1 MEHNAQ
7 PIRAMREQNLQ
18 NLPNY
23 LNFREA
29 WSLCLLL
36 MLLTFAP
43 IGAKAQY
50 TPVVWYSFD
59 NAPYGQNVAGTGNNF
74 FPDTLL
80 IGGDNPVRD
89 SFLQIDDQ
97 LWPPFAQGADSG
109 RVFDEIT
116 VEFWYRADK
125 GFFSA
130 GQRGRVALLNQ
141 KCHFEFGEQGMYW
154 TVVTLPA
161 TVHELYLPFYGA
173 GVTDA
178 HNLLDGRWH
187 HFAGTF
193 DVKTGT
199 QRLYID
205 GRNESGMTRHHGTTS
220 AMNTSS
226 AFVPYTALNSAVG
239 DLDEMAFYD
248 TVLPPD
254 LIWQHYFNGLQGQPY
269 AANIDPL
276 GPFAPTPQNVAQG
289 SIDTLEF
296 CPGYPATPVG
306 TPALLAGYPAPRYRP
321 THQMPRLLPW
331 FNDSYNIANNLPVP
345 YYSAG
350 GPPLRDML
358 RRLATDYN
366 YYLYLGGAQ
375 GYLGVD
381 TTKQEWY
388 QIQAGNDP
396 ANLLLPRFVVTNWS
410 HVHPQDASPLY
421 TASRNILYQLFPF
434 QFYARDMGN
443 VPTTAYFNTK
453 RWNWAAIRLPNDPRL
468 QFLDQDGLTSRFYVS
483 LVNAAVPHQIS
494 MIGENEETL
503 IAFDSL
509 TVWHDPEMSVDRA
522 NPPRTLD
529 QYQARRSLDFR
540 QRYSD
545 HYRHFQNSRPWQQD
559 SVQIYWYNAGGN
571 QGYSGFSYDTAR
583 FINRFADGIPRGT
596 DYWYPQAPA
605 RWRYGTSAVTGFR
618 ELVDGRRPEL
628 LAGDRR
634 FMPAVSPGFNEA
646 GTWSSPDRSNL
657 RPGQFLGCLK
667 ALGMMGADGYSLFMH
682 HGISPLLVP
691 TQGSWRAWQP
701 AMPAYAQAVTDRL
714 GDLIGDGY
722 LLEGDLGGNRYMFAT
737 GNPLDLIVGRKAD
750 NADRYAIH
758 GSVMR
763 LDNAPSHGPKEKD
776 VCISLADSNGTV
788 IDTLLFLI
796 RAQGSTYILDMTTPD
811 TIFYQLDGWH
821 EWMEPW
827 RWCRD
832 FVLEGEL
839 ADTVL
844 NGTQA
849 LGTEHAGSG
858 ADYREFTTWTHMVAG
873 QELKY
878 QFSTRHVEQD
888 TLYLWVRGRW
898 TLPSALNGVSVTFG
912 PSGFPQA
919 SAGVAPIPADTFSWS
934 VVPLVLPLPGQKAW
948 DLHVIANHNGIE
960 IDKVLLS
967 RSGNPFVGA
976 VFMPLALVE
985 DSIVCLGD
993 SARFHAGGKLPPG
1006 CLDYRWDFGDG
1017 NFAYSAD
1024 PAHLYAW
1031 PDTYQVVLA
1040 VHHACLDSTA
1050 YDTVTVVID
1059 APHVEA
1065 GRDTFMCHGDTMQ
1078 LQGAGSYFF
1087 KWREDS
1093 IVTSPIIPNPFA
1105 WPNTSGYMHIDAWDP
1120 LTGCHASDSAYI
1132 TILGQ
1137 PPVNDTTIFFCDN
1150 PGFPTQIGIPRGPGQ
1165 YWAWFAPD
1173 TLIASISG
1181 HEAWV
1186 NVTAAHVFTAYVS
1199 DFCRCDTDTVAISV
1213 LPVVGTINAYAS
1225 QDTICQGDTLWL
1237 IVDGMPDSPDG
1248 PDWTGLFGTFPNGSL
1263 DHFAQGQT
1271 VWALPPALGWATGPQ
1286 TLTYIVSGNS
1296 CLPASQRI
1304 VSDTVVVVLMP
1315 APFLD
1320 GWQDTIWACPGRT
1333 FSYTPNTST
1342 PAPNSWLWAPAFA
1355 FVNPANDT
1363 ATISGLVVAPT
1374 PFSVTVNSALGCA
1387 GVQSGVLMPMGLL
1400 ADSLYQCPGDDL
1412 HIGVSASFG
1421 AGAATNVTWSPPQF
1435 FANPTAPV
1443 TTVSVPSPT
1452 QVSVIYNLPGCPQMY
1467 DTMLVIPHGLPEVVG
1482 PDTVRGCAGDTIAL
1496 NVQDASPVVW
1506 GISGLSVGDSTATS
1520 TWTIF
1525 QGTPFTLYVASCDS
1539 FFCPGF
1545 DSVLVTWLDAIP
1557 GPDTIRACLND
1568 TIVIPGLS
1576 GGVSCVWS
1584 PMTDVLNTNNCTL
1597 TALPQQD
1604 RWYKLVWT
1612 DAGGCIAKDSVWID
1626 IDSVSITGQLLP
1638 PFSGNLCFTDSLQ
1651 LHATGG
1657 TTIAWSPATWL
1668 SNANIASPWADP
1680 QATQEYHV
1688 RISNGGS
1695 CIVEDSVTITV
1706 DGTIPPGVLTVD
1718 KDTICLGE
1726 SIKLNTGGGIAYDWE
1741 GPLIGNMTAPSITTM
1756 PPYTSFY
1763 AVTVS
1768 DGGVCEWEDSVLV
1781 LVENCCFVPNA
1792 TPFHNATATQVCV
1805 ALGFPP
1811 GICNNRRI
1819 HVIDTLHVDVNT
1831 VFTNCDFFMD
1841 SMAVVMVP
1849 MGITLTLD
1857 NCRMQAGCGY
1867 MWEGINVRRNNANCN
1882 VRNASVIRDALWA
1895 VRSVEGGRYTIS
1907 NSTFRS
1913 NWVGVRVGPYLPQH
1927 SGVVTGTHFTSNSA
1941 QMLPPHAGRP
1951 GECGIWTEAVDSIR
1965 IGGNLW
1971 ATRNTFDSLG
1981 IGIIA
1986 DRSNIWVTNNLFS
1999 AMPVQANVKGN
2010 PGYGHY
2016 GTGIVAYGQ
2025 PGVQRPTDNWWMN
2038 VGGDSL
2044 KTNRFVDIMQ
2054 GIKVVDNNNLNASYN
2069 TFRRNSGIAVRI
2081 QLNYYNTLWVR
2092 NNAFWN
2098 CAVGVK
2104 GTLNTGSKVDVR
2116 ENRITG
2122 SAAYPCFGVWLS
2134 DLNVFGTN
2142 LPNNGS
2148 ETVADNLMTL
2158 RGMGVAIE
2166 GVGEALVQHND
2177 ITVTGVHPQL
2187 MRGTGIGVYA
2197 SDKAKVKDNILHSTA
2212 PSLNDSVDGL
2222 SFVLSNRLG
2231 VTCNKMFNFQT
2242 ALHTW
2247 GSCDG
2252 SYVRWNEF
2260 TGGRKGIV
2268 LQDNGII
2275 GQQGLPDPPGP
2286 AQGEPSGN
2294 LWLGNWNCGAVVKMA
2309 FTVNT
2314 TPGNAQPI
2322 FVRNN
2327 VQMKPSHPSNPGCN
2341 GFVGG
2346 GAIQFT
2352 NTVGLIPNCP
2362 QFPPIGISGP
2372 DPSMLTIAAN
2382 TRQYPVLPLEGR
2394 VVDRQMLLDT
2404 LNKDVILR
2412 QSHPQLMAFHAAH
2425 SNGTLGKISRSQE
2438 SLVALQPTLSV
2449 SQATYAPTNA
2459 IEENHKAVAAVLFRL
2474 QGLGQDLSMP
2484 DSLALEQ
2491 IAAQCPLT
2499 GGKAVYI
2506 ARTILELVTPGRF
2519 FDDANCVSTQKAA
2532 FEGIEVV
2539 TNTLLLVPNPA
2550 STQVK
2555 VVSTANCTVWV
2566 YDMQGHEM
2574 SQLQVNGGE
2583 LFVDISGWARGVYL
2597 FRYLMETG
2605 EVGSIRLVV
2614 Q

>member
-1 MEHNAQ
+1 
-7 PIRAMREQNLQ
+7 MREQNLQ
-18 NLPNY
+18 DSRNLQNRR
-23 LNFREA
+23 LIGIWANLALIALF
-29 WSLCLLL
+29 LLL
-36 MLLTFAP
+36 ALAP
-43 IGAKAQY
+43 NGAKAQY
-50 TPVVWYSFD
+50 NPVVWYSFD
-59 NAPYGQNVAGTGNNF
+59 MPPSGQNVAGPGNNF
-74 FPDTLL
+74 LVDSLL
-80 IGGDNPVRD
+80 WIGGDNPVQD
-89 SFLQIDDQ
+89 SFLQIDNVV
-97 LWPPFAQGADSG
+97 WPAFAQGADSG

-116 VEFWYRADK
+116 VEFWFRGDK
-125 GFFSA
+125 DFQSTSLVRMYGKA
-130 GQRGRVALLNQ
+130 Y
-141 KCHFEFGEQGMYW
+141 FELWEQGIAW
-154 TVVTLPA
+154 VVVSQPA
-161 TVHELYLPFYGA
+161 QFWRIDLPFYGA

-178 HNLLDGRWH
+178 HNVLDGQWH
-187 HFAGTF
+187 HIAGTF

-205 GRNESGMTRHHGTTS
+205 GRNETGMTRHHGTTS
-220 AMNTSS
+220 ALNQSS
-226 AFVPYTALNSAVG
+226 AFVPYQANGDTIG
-239 DLDEMAFYD
+239 DLDEIAFYD

-269 AANIDPL
+269 AANVNPF

-289 SIDTLEF
+289 GIDTLEF
-296 CPGYPATPVG
+296 CPGYPSTPVG
-306 TPALLAGYPAPRYRP
+306 APALLAGYPAPRYRP
-321 THQMPRLLPW
+321 THSMPRLIPW
-331 FNDSYNIANNLPVP
+331 FNDTYNIANNVP
-345 YYSAG
+345 TGQPFMAG
-350 GPPLRDML
+350 SQPMRDLL

-366 YYLYLGGAQ
+366 YYLHLGGARE
-375 GYLGVD
+375 YLD
-381 TTKQEWY
+381 TNGQARIYTL
-388 QIQAGNDP
+388 AGNDP
-396 ANLLLPRFVVTNWS
+396 INLTLPRSVLLNWRQTNC
-410 HVHPQDASPLY
+410 QELSPGF
-421 TASRNILYQLFPF
+421 TAGNNILNQLFPF
-434 QFYARDMGN
+434 QFYARVGN
-443 VPTTAYFNTK
+443 VPTTAYFNYK
-453 RWNWAAIRLPNDPRL
+453 RWNWHAAANPLDTRL
-468 QFLDQDGLTSRFYVS
+468 QFIDQDGLTARHYLSIVNDSIPHPIS
-483 LVNAAVPHQIS
+483 LV
-494 MIGENEETL
+494 GENEEVL

-509 TVWHDPEMSVDRA
+509 TIYSDPEMSGDILSPLRTVDR
-522 NPPRTLD
+522 
-529 QYQARRSLDFR
+529 YQARRSLDFR
-540 QRYSD
+540 LRYSEHFR
-545 HYRHFQNSRPWQQD
+545 HYQDSLQAD
-559 SVQIYWYNAGGN
+559 SVQIYWYNVGGN
-571 QGYSGFSYDTAR
+571 IGYSGFQYDTAR
-583 FINRFADGIPRGT
+583 YINRFTDSLPRGT
-596 DYWYPQAPA
+596 DYWYPEAPA
-605 RWRYGTSAVTGFR
+605 RWRYGTGPVTGFN
-618 ELVDGRRPEL
+618 ELVPGRRVEIQY
-628 LAGDRR
+628 GDRR
-634 FMPAVSPGFNEA
+634 FMPSVSPGFNESG
-646 GTWSSPDRSNL
+646 GTWNSTDRSML

-667 ALGMMGADGYSLFMH
+667 AMGMMGADGYSVFMH
-682 HGISPLLVP
+682 HGTSTLFVP
-691 TQGSWRAWQP
+691 MQGSWRAWQP

-714 GDLIGDGY
+714 GDLLGGGY
-722 LLEGDLGGNRYMFAT
+722 LLEGDLGGAGNRFMFAT

-776 VCISLADSNGTV
+776 ACISLADSNGTV
-788 IDTLLFLI
+788 IDTLLFQI

-844 NGTQA
+844 NGA
-849 LGTEHAGSG
+849 PVLGTEHGGSG
-858 ADYREFTTWTHMVAG
+858 ADYREFTTWTHMANG
-873 QELKY
+873 QSLKY
-878 QFSTRHVEQD
+878 RFATRHLEQD
-888 TLYLWVRGRW
+888 TLYAWVRARW
-898 TLPSALNGVSVTFG
+898 TQPSALNEVDVFRGAFYMGTL
-912 PSGFPQA
+912 
-919 SAGVAPIPADTFSWS
+919 PIPADTFSWS
-934 VVPLVLPLPGQKAW
+934 VVPVVLPLPAMQDW
-948 DLHVIANHNGIE
+948 DLRVIANHNGIE

-967 RSGNPFVGA
+967 RSGDPFVGA

-993 SARFHAGGKLPPG
+993 SAQFHAGGKLPPG
-1006 CLDYRWDFGDG
+1006 CLDYHWDFGDG

-1078 LQGAGSYFF
+1078 LQGDGSYFY

-1093 IVTSPIIPNPFA
+1093 LVTSPIIPNPFA
-1105 WPNTSGYMHIDAWDP
+1105 WPNTSGYIHIDGWDP
-1120 LTGCHASDSAYI
+1120 LTGCHASDSVYV

-1137 PPVNDTTIFFCDN
+1137 PPVNDTTILYCDN
-1150 PGFPTQIGIPRGPGQ
+1150 PGFTTQIGIPEGPGQ
-1165 YWAWFAPD
+1165 YWAWYAPD
-1173 TLIASISG
+1173 TLIDNIQG

-1186 NVTAAHVFTAYVS
+1186 WADSGHVFTAYVS
-1199 DFCRCDTDTVAISV
+1199 DFCRCDTDTVAIRV
-1213 LPVVGTINAYAS
+1213 MPVVGTINAYAS
-1225 QDTICQGDTLWL
+1225 QDTICEGDTLWL
-1237 IVDGMPDSPDG
+1237 TVEGMPDSPDG
-1248 PDWTGLFGTFPNGSL
+1248 PDWTGLFGLLPNGSP
-1263 DHFAQGQT
+1263 DHTAQGQT

-1286 TLTYIVSGNS
+1286 SITFIVSGNS
-1296 CLPASQRI
+1296 CLPVSQRI
-1304 VSDTVVVVLMP
+1304 VSDTIVVVMVP
-1315 APFLD
+1315 APFLNA
-1320 GWQDTIWACPGRT
+1320 WQDTVWVCNSVQIVTSPNN
-1333 FSYTPNTST
+1333 SYPV
-1342 PAPNSWLWAPAFA
+1342 PNSWSWSPPAVFGNPSA
-1355 FVNPANDT
+1355 ASPYVNVTLN
-1363 ATISGLVVAPT
+1363 APT
-1374 PFSVTVNSALGCA
+1374 PFSVSVSSALGCA
-1387 GVQSGVLMPMGLL
+1387 RVQSGVLMPMGLMP
-1400 ADSLYQCPGDDL
+1400 DSLYQCPNEDIA
-1412 HIGVSASFG
+1412 IGVSATFG
-1421 AGAATNVTWSPPQF
+1421 AGMATGVSWSPPQF

-1452 QVSVIYNLPGCPQMY
+1452 QVTVTYNFSGCPTMH

-1496 NVQDASPVVW
+1496 NVQDANPVVW
-1506 GISGLSVGDSTATS
+1506 GISGLSVGDSTSIS

-1576 GGVSCVWS
+1576 GGVICHWS
-1584 PMTDVLNTNNCTL
+1584 PLTDVLDTNNCTL
-1597 TALPQQD
+1597 TALPQED
-1604 RWYKLVWT
+1604 RWYYLDWT
-1612 DAGGCIAKDSVWID
+1612 DAGGCYARDSVWID

-1657 TTIAWSPATWL
+1657 TIIAWSPSTWL
-1668 SNANIASPWADP
+1668 SNANIASPWAHP

-1706 DGTIPPGVLTVD
+1706 DPTMPPGFLTVD

-1741 GPLIGNMTAPSITTM
+1741 GPFIGNMSAPSITTM
-1756 PPYTSFY
+1756 PPYTSY
-1763 AVTVS
+1763 YGVTVN
-1768 DGGVCEWEDSVLV
+1768 DGGLCEWEDSVLV

-1811 GICNNRRI
+1811 GTCNTRRI

-1882 VRNASVIRDALWA
+1882 VRNATVIKDALWA

-1927 SGVVTGTHFTSNSA
+1927 GGVVTGTHFTSNSA

-1965 IGGNLW
+1965 VGGNLW

-1986 DRSNIWVTNNLFS
+1986 DRSNVWVTNNLFS
-1999 AMPVQANVKGN
+1999 QMRIQANVKGN

-2025 PGVQRPTDNWWMN
+2025 PGVQQPSDNWWMH

-2044 KTNRFVDIMQ
+2044 HTNRFIDILQ
-2054 GIKVVDNNNLNASYN
+2054 GIKVVDNNSLNANYN
-2069 TFRRNSGIAVRI
+2069 TFRRNGIIAVRV
-2081 QLNYYNTLWVR
+2081 QYNYYSSLWVR
-2092 NNAFWN
+2092 NNAFWD

-2134 DLNVFGTN
+2134 DLNVFGTK

-2158 RGMGVAIE
+2158 KGMGVAIE
-2166 GVGEALVQHND
+2166 GVGRADVIHND

-2187 MRGTGIGVYA
+2187 MRGTGIGVYG
-2197 SDKAKVKDNILHSTA
+2197 SDRAKVKDNILHSTA

-2222 SFVLSNRLG
+2222 SFVLSTRVN
-2231 VTCNKMFNFQT
+2231 VTCNKVFNFQT

-2275 GQQGLPDPPGP
+2275 GQQGMPDPPGP
-2286 AQGEPSGN
+2286 VQGEPSGN
-2294 LWLGNWNCGAVVKMA
+2294 LWLGIWNCGAVVKMA

-2314 TPGNAQPI
+2314 TPGPAQLMY
-2322 FVRNN
+2322 VRNN
-2327 VQMKPSHPSNPGCN
+2327 TQMKPTGQCN
-2341 GFVGG
+2341 GTSNGG
-2346 GAIQFT
+2346 VIQFT

-2362 QFPPIGISGP
+2362 QYPPIGIGGP
-2372 DPSMLTIAAN
+2372 DPSLLEIAGN
-2382 TRQYPVLPLEGR
+2382 TRQYPILQLEGR
-2394 VVDRQMLLDT
+2394 MVDRQMLLDT
-2404 LNKDVILR
+2404 LNKDVVLR

-2425 SNGTLGKISRSQE
+2425 TYGTLGKISRSQE
-2438 SLVALQPTLSV
+2438 SLVALQPSV
-2449 SQATYAPTNA
+2449 AVAQAAFAPTNA
-2459 IEENHKAVAAVLFRL
+2459 IEDNHKAVTGVLNRL
-2474 QGLGQDLSMP
+2474 QGLGQGLSVQ

-2519 FDDANCVSTQKAA
+2519 FDDANCISTQKAA

-2555 VVSTANCTVWV
+2555 VVSTANCRVWV

-2574 SQLQVNGGE
+2574 SQLQVNGTE
-2583 LFVDISGWARGVYL
+2583 LPVDISGWARGVYL

-2605 EVGSIRLVV
+2605 ETGSIRLAV